1 MIRIDVRPLLIVIV
15 IAVAA
20 VVLLQ
25 YPDIQRY
32 LRLRSM

>member
-1 MIRIDVRPLLIVIV
+1 MGKFLLIALALVFAYLFIQ
-15 IAVAA
+15 A
-20 VVLLQ
+20 